1 VSRQRRVVVEV
12 SVPVHRE
19 LRKLAM
25 LNDLR
30 IYEITNAILEEYLKD
45 EEQVAALVKTLKV

>member
-1 VSRQRRVVVEV
+1 MSRQRRVVVEV

>member
-1 VSRQRRVVVEV
+1 VEFT
-12 SVPVHRE
+12 VPTHRE

-30 IYEITNAILEEYLKD
+30 IYEVTNAMLEEYLRD
-45 EEQVAALVKTLKV
+45 EECVRAMVKRLKV